1 MTAAM
6 GPKVK
11 GDAVASSPV
20 PVETTDE
27 RRRSPRVLVDI
38 EVDCASEDNYLFA
51 YITDI
56 NATGIFVRTTSPEEP
71 GTHLNLRLSADED
84 PEEPMALERR
94 SREDQDDRRE
104 RVALER
110 RSREDQDDR
119 RERVALERR
128 SRGDQDDRRER
139 VALERRSREDQ
150 DDRRERVALELEG
163 EVIWVNP
170 YRPGTPDNL
179 HPGMGIRF
187 VNLDS
192 ELRDRLFE
200 LIRRFAYLS

>member
-11 GDAVASSPV
+11 GDAVASAPV

-27 RRRSPRVLVDI
+27 RRRSPRVLVDL
-38 EVDCASEDNYLFA
+38 EVDCESEDNYLFA

-56 NATGIFVRTTSPEEP
+56 SATGIFVRTTTPEQP
-71 GTHLNLRLSADED
+71 GTHLNLRMSSEYAEL
-84 PEEPMALERR
+84 
-94 SREDQDDRRE
+94 
-104 RVALER
+104 
-110 RSREDQDDR
+110 
-119 RERVALERR
+119 
-128 SRGDQDDRRER
+128 
-139 VALERRSREDQ
+139 
-150 DDRRERVALELEG
+150 LELEG

-192 ELRDRLFE
+192 DVRDRLFE

>member
-11 GDAVASSPV
+11 GDAVASAPA

-27 RRRSPRVLVDI
+27 RRRSPRVLVDL

-56 NATGIFVRTTSPEEP
+56 SATGIFVRTTTPEQP
-71 GTHLNLRLSADED
+71 GTHLNLRLSSEQGPDAPED
-84 PEEPMALERR
+84 
-94 SREDQDDRRE
+94 
-104 RVALER
+104 
-110 RSREDQDDR
+110 
-119 RERVALERR
+119 
-128 SRGDQDDRRER
+128 
-139 VALERRSREDQ
+139 
-150 DDRRERVALELEG
+150 VALELEG

-187 VNLDS
+187 VNLDN

>member
-11 GDAVASSPV
+11 GDAVAAV
-20 PVETTDE
+20 PLPLSDAE
-27 RRRSPRVLVDI
+27 RREAPRVLVDL
-38 EVDCASEDNYLFA
+38 EVDYASEENYLFA

-56 NATGIFVRTTSPEEP
+56 SATGIFVRTTTPEAP
-71 GTHLNLRLSADED
+71 GTHLNLRFSSEY
-84 PEEPMALERR
+84 PGHLE
-94 SREDQDDRRE
+94 
-104 RVALER
+104 V
-110 RSREDQDDR
+110 
-119 RERVALERR
+119 
-128 SRGDQDDRRER
+128 
-139 VALERRSREDQ
+139 
-150 DDRRERVALELEG
+150 EG

-187 VNLDS
+187 VSIDN